1 MKRLAILGSTGSIGQ
16 NTLDVV
22 SQQKERFRVVALAA
36 GRNLDLLEKQ
46 IRTFNPEIVAVADT
60 SSADS
65 LSRRIN
71 GLEILA
77 GTEGLTR
84 VASHESADL
93 VISAIV
99 GSAGLVPTLAAVKTG
114 KTVGLANKEA
124 LVMAGRIVMDEAEKN
139 GATIIPVDSEHSA
152 VFQCLEGHRREDV
165 KRIILTASGGPFVG
179 RSSEELED
187 ITADEALRHPNW
199 SMGKKITIDSA
210 TLMNKGLEVIE
221 ACWLF
226 GLPPEKI
233 DVIIHPQSIV
243 HSMVEFRDRS
253 CIAQMSVPDM
263 RGPISYALSYPERL
277 EDPIPGL
284 SLDRIETL
292 TFMQPD
298 HAKFPCLSYAY
309 QAIRTG
315 GTMPAVLNAA
325 NELAVDAFLDRKIK
339 FNHIPLVIRKTVD
352 SHPVK
357 TNPSLD
363 DVLEA
368 DIWARQ
374 HAEKHIKELYS

>member
-1 MKRLAILGSTGSIGQ
+1 MKRLAVLGSTGSIGQ

-22 SQQKERFRVVALAA
+22 SGRKENFRVVALAA

-46 IRTFNPEIVAVADT
+46 IKIFEPEIVAVADAAA
-60 SSADS
+60 ADS
-65 LSRRIN
+65 LNKRMN
-71 GLEILA
+71 GLEILSGA
-77 GTEGLTR
+77 QG
-84 VASHESADL
+84 VNCIASYDSADL

-99 GSAGLVPTLAAVKTG
+99 GSAGLIPTLTAVQSG

-124 LVMAGRIVMDEAEKN
+124 LVMAGQIVIDEAEKN

-152 VFQCLEGHRREDV
+152 VFQCMEGHKRSDV

-179 RSSEELED
+179 RSRDELQH

-199 SMGKKITIDSA
+199 SMGRKITIDSA

-226 GLPPEKI
+226 GLPPEKV

-253 CIAQMSVPDM
+253 CLAQMSVPDM
-263 RGPISYALSYPERL
+263 RGPICYALSYPDRL

-284 SLDRIETL
+284 SLDSIETL
-292 TFMQPD
+292 TFLKPD
-298 HAKFPCLSYAY
+298 YEKFPCLSYAY
-309 QAIRTG
+309 DAISAG

-325 NELAVDAFLDRKIK
+325 NEAAVHAFLDKKIR
-339 FNHIPLVIRKTVD
+339 FNDIPVIIKKTVD
-352 SHPVK
+352 SHAIKVR
-357 TNPSLD
+357 PSLD

-368 DIWARQ
+368 DRWAR
-374 HAEKHIKELYS
+374 EKAVKYIKELTE